1 MTLRELN
8 TRAAIDELAD
18 EVDGPPMPNLRMSEN
33 EFVAWCGTEE
43 GIKAEWVDGEVILMA
58 PANFEHVDLNG
69 WLYRLVSQ
77 FVEAREL
84 GVVLGGEFTARFAS
98 RRRRRVPDLMFISN
112 ARLKLLKPNIWKAP
126 RT

>member
-8 TRAAIDELAD
+8 NHIAIDDLAEEL
-18 EVDGPPMPNLRMSEN
+18 DGRPIPNLRMTEQ
-33 EFVAWCGTEE
+33 EFVDWCRGQE
-43 GIKAEWVDGEVILMA
+43 GIKAEWVDGEVIVMA

-98 RRRRRVPDLMFISN
+98 RRRRRVPDLMFIANS
-112 ARLKLLKPNIWKAP
+112 
-126 RT
+126 